1 MPMLPTRLR
10 ELSVAARRW
19 RGATASTAAA
29 LLVLIGS
36 AVHAEAP
43 SPPAHDPFLAQL
55 AGRWTLTGS
64 VRGQPARYR
73 GDATWV
79 LNGGW
84 LRLALVDRAK
94 PPGYQADVFLG
105 FDAKAGDYIAHW
117 LDQFGAAGARVVA
130 TGHREGHTLVLTFPY
145 EESSFRDTL
154 TLAADGS
161 SGTLLL
167 EAQKPDGSWS
177 TFAFYTLARRR

>member
-1 MPMLPTRLR
+1 MATNVTDPP
-10 ELSVAARRW
+10 ELASAARRW
-19 RGATASTAAA
+19 RAATVSAAAA

-43 SPPAHDPFLAQL
+43 SPPPRDPFLAQL

-64 VRGQPARYR
+64 VRGRPVRYR

-117 LDQFGAAGARVVA
+117 LDQFGAPGARVVA
-130 TGHREGHTLVLTFPY
+130 TGHRDGQTLVLLFPY
-145 EESSFRDTL
+145 EDSPFRDTL

-177 TFAFYTLARRR
+177 TFASYTLTRRR